1 MAVNRPLD
9 ITAAEMID
17 KVFTEVVLA
26 PAYEPGVLEFLQKK
40 KDRRLIRWT
49 PAPPGRRQVD
59 VRSIAGGYLVQTT
72 DDIAAA
78 PDRLRVVTKRQ
89 PTADERAAMMFAWR
103 VAKHV
108 KSNAIVFGRADR
120 TIGIGAGQM
129 SRFDASRIAVLKAN
143 DAGLDMR
150 GTAVASD
157 AFFPFADGMLEAV
170 AAGATAVIQPGGS
183 VRDAEVIRAADEHD
197 VAMMFTGIR
206 HFRH

>member
-1 MAVNRPLD
+1 
-9 ITAAEMID
+9 
-17 KVFTEVVLA
+17 
-26 PAYEPGVLEFLQKK
+26 
-40 KDRRLIRWT
+40 
-49 PAPPGRRQVD
+49 VD